1 MSDSDDTGETAKVRE
16 AKAAARTA
24 IGKLIGD
31 DAEVRAGTKEQE
43 AAAKAAA
50 DTKTNKDGSWH

>member
-1 MSDSDDTGETAKVRE
+1 MSASDDTGETAKVRE

-50 DTKTNKDGSWH
+50 DTKTSKD